1 MPSEVRVHWAGCPPV
16 PALAAS
22 SGGSLPLGN
31 WDAQPACAAVLLS
44 FNRGIWV
51 SSEASSVDLVVL
63 FKEERGLARG
73 YLAGL
78 GEFGNRLLC
87 LGVSEYGRRVSMCCL
102 SMDVPLPVYVQR
114 AARVS
119 INAFTTSPS
128 VSFPLRNR
136 ETQTARSSESFVSN
150 RFSWN
155 AFGTDLISRAARK

>member
-1 MPSEVRVHWAGCPPV
+1 M
-16 PALAAS
+16 PALTAS

-31 WDAQPACAAVLLS
+31 WDAQPACSAVFLS
-44 FNRGIWV
+44 FNCGIRV
-51 SSEASSVDLVVL
+51 SSEASSVDLVAL
-63 FKEERGLARG
+63 FKEECGLARG

-102 SMDVPLPVYVQR
+102 LMDVPLAVNVQC

-136 ETQTARSSESFVSN
+136 DTQTARSSASFPSN
-150 RFSWN
+150 HASWD
-155 AFGTDLISRAARK
+155 AFGTDLIARAARK